1 MHWADVTAQ
10 ALAHKGSKHII
21 STGIT
26 PSGEFHIG
34 HLREILTGD
43 MISRAAKNAG
53 LDVDFIFIV
62 DDADPLRKVY
72 PFLHDD
78 YAKFIGHQIGS
89 IPAPDFEGKPDT
101 VSFEN
106 GGVSYADYFLNPFLE
121 ALAKIGVKP
130 RIIKN
135 LHSYQ
140 TGKFNQIS
148 KIACDKAEEIKEI
161 IERVSGRELPEK
173 WFPWSPLDS
182 TGSLE
187 GVEVTGYQFPLV
199 YWKDSHGV
207 EGESD
212 LTKGEGKLPWRIDWP
227 AKWAWIG
234 VTCEA
239 FGKDHGAAGG
249 SYSTGREIC
258 QLFGHQPPHPLTYEW
273 ISLKGK
279 GAMSSSSGNTIGPM
293 EALELVPPEIL
304 RLLIAQ
310 SKPNKAIEFDTGMS
324 LVNLADEYERLISR
338 NFQEELSVD
347 NLSRRRKVQIEDAIG
362 ALNMSKITAE
372 DSFETANVTFRHLSL
387 LAQTKTSDEL
397 IWQSL
402 GYDEL
407 NKPSEQLVDRLEKM
421 KLWIKSK
428 HLPDEMRIS
437 IIDDPKSE
445 TFVDISDEE
454 TKVLV
459 ALKDELSVCKWDV
472 ENISNAIP
480 NSAKKNDLSPKI
492 AYKIAYLALMGRE
505 KGPRLA
511 PILVE
516 VEQERVVKIIEN
528 CLSVIDS

>member
-43 MISRAAKNAG
+43 MISRAAKSAG

-72 PFLHDD
+72 PFLHED
-78 YAKFIGHQIGS
+78 YSKYIGHQIGK
-89 IPAPDFEGKPDT
+89 IPAPDNEGKPDIE
-101 VSFEN
+101 SFQN
-106 GGVSYADYFLNPFLE
+106 GGICYADYFLNPFLE
-121 ALAKIGVKP
+121 ALEKIGVKP

-140 TGKFNQIS
+140 SGKFNEVS
-148 KIACDKAEEIKEI
+148 KIACDKADEIREI
-161 IERVSGRELPEK
+161 IERVSGRDLPEK

-182 TGSLE
+182 KGSLE
-187 GVEVTGYQFPLV
+187 GVEVVGYQYPLV

-212 LTKGEGKLPWRIDWP
+212 ITKGEGKLPWRIDWP

-258 QLFGHQPPHPLTYEW
+258 QLFGHQPPQPLTYEW

-338 NFQEELSVD
+338 DFQEELSVED
-347 NLSRRRKVQIEDAIG
+347 LSRRRKVQIEDSIG
-362 ALNMSKITAE
+362 ALNMSKINLE
-372 DSFETANVTFRHLSL
+372 DSFETSNVTFRHLSL

-397 IWQSL
+397 IWKSL
-402 GYDEL
+402 GYDGK
-407 NKPSEQLVDRLEKM
+407 NQPSESLIDRLEKM

-437 IIDDPKSE
+437 IIDVPDPA
-445 TFVDISDEE
+445 TFVEFSNEE
-454 TKVLV
+454 VKVLS
-459 ALKDELSVCKWDV
+459 AMKKELSSCEWNVDD
-472 ENISNAIP
+472 IGNAIP
-480 NSAKKNDLSPKI
+480 NSARTNGLSPKI
-492 AYKIAYLALMGRE
+492 AYNVAYLALMGRE

-516 VEQERVVKIIEN
+516 IEQHRVVKIIEN

>member
-106 GGVSYADYFLNPFLE
+106 GGLSYADYFLNPFLE

-187 GVEVTGYQFPLV
+187 GVEVTGYQYPLV

-472 ENISNAIP
+472 ENIGNAIP

>member
-10 ALAHKGSKHII
+10 ALAHKGQKHII

-72 PFLHDD
+72 PFLHEE
-78 YAKFIGHQIGS
+78 YSRYIGHQIGS
-89 IPAPDFEGKPDT
+89 IPAPDNEGKPD
-101 VSFEN
+101 VDSFEN
-106 GGVSYADYFLNPFLE
+106 GGLNYADYFLNPFLE
-121 ALAKIGVKP
+121 ALEKIGVKP

-135 LHSYQ
+135 LHSYKS
-140 TGKFNQIS
+140 GKFNDVS
-148 KIACDKAEEIKEI
+148 KIACDKADEIKEI
-161 IERVSGRELPEK
+161 IERVSGRELPDK

-182 TGSLE
+182 KGSLE
-187 GVEVTGYQFPLV
+187 GVEVTGYQYPLV
-199 YWKDSHGV
+199 FWKDSHGV

-212 LTKGEGKLPWRIDWP
+212 ITKGEGKLPWRIDWP
-227 AKWAWIG
+227 AKWSWIG

-258 QLFGHQPPHPLTYEW
+258 QLFGHPPPQPLTYEW

-279 GAMSSSSGNTIGPM
+279 GAMSSSTGNTIGPI

-338 NFQEELSVD
+338 NFQEELSVED
-347 NLSRRRKVQIEDAIG
+347 LSRRKKYK
-362 ALNMSKITAE
+362 LKM
-372 DSFETANVTFRHLSL
+372 
-387 LAQTKTSDEL
+387 
-397 IWQSL
+397 
-402 GYDEL
+402 
-407 NKPSEQLVDRLEKM
+407 PLE
-421 KLWIKSK
+421 
-428 HLPDEMRIS
+428 H
-437 IIDDPKSE
+437 
-445 TFVDISDEE
+445 
-454 TKVLV
+454 
-459 ALKDELSVCKWDV
+459 
-472 ENISNAIP
+472 
-480 NSAKKNDLSPKI
+480 
-492 AYKIAYLALMGRE
+492 
-505 KGPRLA
+505 
-511 PILVE
+511 
-516 VEQERVVKIIEN
+516 
-528 CLSVIDS
+528 

>member
-43 MISRAAKNAG
+43 MISRAAKSAG

-72 PFLHDD
+72 PFLHED
-78 YAKFIGHQIGS
+78 YSKYIGHQIGK
-89 IPAPDFEGKPDT
+89 IPAPDNEGKPD
-101 VSFEN
+101 VESFQN
-106 GGVSYADYFLNPFLE
+106 GGICYADYFLNPFLE
-121 ALAKIGVKP
+121 ALEKIGVKP

-140 TGKFNQIS
+140 SGKFNEVS
-148 KIACDKAEEIKEI
+148 KIACDKADEIREI
-161 IERVSGRELPEK
+161 IERVSGRDLPEK

-182 TGSLE
+182 KGSLE
-187 GVEVTGYQFPLV
+187 GVEVVGYQYPLV

-212 LTKGEGKLPWRIDWP
+212 ITKGEGKLPWRIDWP

-258 QLFGHQPPHPLTYEW
+258 QLFGHQPPQPLTYEW

-338 NFQEELSVD
+338 DFQEELSVED
-347 NLSRRRKVQIEDAIG
+347 LSRRRKVQIEDSIG
-362 ALNMSKITAE
+362 ALNMSKINLE
-372 DSFETANVTFRHLSL
+372 DSFETSNVTFRHLSL

-397 IWQSL
+397 IWKSL
-402 GYDEL
+402 GYDGK
-407 NKPSEQLVDRLEKM
+407 NQPSESLIDRLEKM

-437 IIDDPKSE
+437 IIDVPDPA
-445 TFVDISDEE
+445 TFVEFSNEE
-454 TKVLV
+454 VKVLS
-459 ALKDELSVCKWDV
+459 AMKKELSSCEWNVDD
-472 ENISNAIP
+472 IGNAIP
-480 NSAKKNDLSPKI
+480 NSARTNGLSPKI
-492 AYKIAYLALMGRE
+492 AYNVAYLALMGRE

-516 VEQERVVKIIEN
+516 IEQHRVVKIIEN

>member
-1 MHWADVTAQ
+1 M
-10 ALAHKGSKHII
+10 
-21 STGIT
+21 
-26 PSGEFHIG
+26 
-34 HLREILTGD
+34 
-43 MISRAAKNAG
+43 
-53 LDVDFIFIV
+53 
-62 DDADPLRKVY
+62 
-72 PFLHDD
+72 
-78 YAKFIGHQIGS
+78 
-89 IPAPDFEGKPDT
+89 
-101 VSFEN
+101 
-106 GGVSYADYFLNPFLE
+106 
-121 ALAKIGVKP
+121 
-130 RIIKN
+130 
-135 LHSYQ
+135 
-140 TGKFNQIS
+140 
-148 KIACDKAEEIKEI
+148 
-161 IERVSGRELPEK
+161 PEK

-187 GVEVTGYQFPLV
+187 GVEVTGYQYPLV

-472 ENISNAIP
+472 ENIGNAIP

>member
-10 ALAHKGSKHII
+10 ALAHKGPKHII

-72 PFLHDD
+72 PFLHEE
-78 YAKFIGHQIGS
+78 YSKFIGHQIGS
-89 IPAPDFEGKPDT
+89 IPAPDKEGKPDIN
-101 VSFEN
+101 SFEK
-106 GGVSYADYFLNPFLE
+106 GGISYADYFLNPFLE
-121 ALAKIGVKP
+121 ALGKIGVKP

-135 LHSYQ
+135 LNSYQ
-140 TGKFNQIS
+140 SGKFNHVS

-182 TGSLE
+182 KGSLE
-187 GVEVTGYQFPLV
+187 GVEVTGYDFPLV

-212 LTKGEGKLPWRIDWP
+212 ITKGEGKLPWRIDWP

-249 SYSTGREIC
+249 SYSTGREIS
-258 QLFGHQPPHPLTYEW
+258 QLFGHAPPQPLTYEW

-338 NFQEELSVD
+338 NFQEELSAD
-347 NLSRRRKVQIEDAIG
+347 DLSRRKRVQIEDAIG
-362 ALNMSKITAE
+362 ALNMSKISID
-372 DSFETANVTFRHLSL
+372 DSFETSNVSFRHLSL
-387 LAQTKTSDEL
+387 LAQTKSSDEL
-397 IWQSL
+397 IWESL
-402 GYDEL
+402 GYNE
-407 NKPSEQLVDRLEKM
+407 NNNPSKSLIDRLERM

-428 HLPDEMRIS
+428 HLPEEMRIS
-437 IIDDPKSE
+437 IIDNPQSE
-445 TFVDISDEE
+445 TFAEFS
-454 TKVLV
+454 
-459 ALKDELSVCKWDV
+459 ADELKILSTMKKELTNCQWNVDD
-472 ENISNAIP
+472 IGNAIP
-480 NSAKKNDLSPKI
+480 NSAKSHNLSPRI
-492 AYKIAYLALMGRE
+492 AYRVAYLTFMGRE
-505 KGPRLA
+505 RGPRLA

-516 VEQERVVKIIEN
+516 LEQSRVVKIIEN
-528 CLSVIDS
+528 CLSITDS

>member
-187 GVEVTGYQFPLV
+187 GVEVTGYQYPLV

-347 NLSRRRKVQIEDAIG
+347 DLSRRRKVQIEDAIG

-445 TFVDISDEE
+445 TFVDFSDEE

-459 ALKDELSVCKWDV
+459 ALKDELSVCKWDA
-472 ENISNAIP
+472 ENIGNAIP

-492 AYKIAYLALMGRE
+492 AYKVAYLALMGRE

-516 VEQERVVKIIEN
+516 VEQKRIVKIIEN

>member
-187 GVEVTGYQFPLV
+187 GVEVTGYQYPLV

-459 ALKDELSVCKWDV
+459 ALKDELSVCKWDA
-472 ENISNAIP
+472 ENIGNAIP

-492 AYKIAYLALMGRE
+492 AYKVAYLALMGRE

-516 VEQERVVKIIEN
+516 VEQERIVKIIEN

>member
-53 LDVDFIFIV
+53 LNVDFIFIV

-72 PFLHDD
+72 PFLHED

-106 GGVSYADYFLNPFLE
+106 GGVSYADHFLNPFLE

-187 GVEVTGYQFPLV
+187 GVEVTGYQYPLV

-347 NLSRRRKVQIEDAIG
+347 DLSRRRKVQIEDAIG

-372 DSFETANVTFRHLSL
+372 DSFETSSVTFRHLSL

-402 GYDEL
+402 GYDAI
-407 NKPSEQLVDRLEKM
+407 NKPSEPLVDRLEKM

-445 TFVDISDEE
+445 TFVDFSDEE
-454 TKVLV
+454 TKVLL
-459 ALKDELSVCKWDV
+459 AMKDELSACKWDV
-472 ENISNAIP
+472 EDIGNAIP

-492 AYKIAYLALMGRE
+492 AYKVAYLALMGRE

-516 VEQERVVKIIEN
+516 VEQERIVKIIEN